1 MFNSTINFDFI
12 KKNKT
17 HTDFSSMNSFISN
30 GRNNTVQL
38 DMDNIRNFKNLIKRE
53 NLKKLNKYKEDL
65 DKKIELL
72 KDKLYRK
79 DNNKIIKEENENIE
93 NNKITIINYKK
104 FIETYILNRNIF
116 LRITNFLDTND
127 LYRLF
132 TLNNEIHQGI
142 ILNLTEISKEKII
155 PNYIIKY
162 NNDILFKES
171 KFFLN
176 FKKYKKNKKMNLR
189 IIFTIKSKITENN
202 KDIINNSYQISFKN
216 KTKQNSGEIIKTIS
230 SYTFDIIDKNKKKN
244 FWIFKEYTSF
254 YFDEL
259 DRAYYGNILEFYP
272 GDYINLSLTIFSE
285 IGLIDFESFNWIKL
299 KEYYD
304 KNRNCEIE
312 NLKNSWSSINQI
324 ENSDIVIQN
333 IKNIFIDNF
342 QVDKIFFDDVGYY
355 IFKIILKAIKT
366 GNSNGKD
373 NNIGILINI
382 FDEGKNVE
390 NEVKKNGLIFDEKN
404 EININIGDYIT
415 FYISQNKIIFFLF
428 ILLLIF

>member
-1 MFNSTINFDFI
+1 MFNSTKNFDFI

-17 HTDFSSMNSFISN
+17 HTDFSSMNSFFSN

-104 FIETYILNRNIF
+104 FIETYILNKNIF

-171 KFFLN
+171 KFFLI

-230 SYTFDIIDKNKKKN
+230 SYTFDIIDKNKKKI

-415 FYISQNKIIFFLF
+415 FYISQNK
-428 ILLLIF
+428 

>member
-1 MFNSTINFDFI
+1 MFNSTKNFDFI

-17 HTDFSSMNSFISN
+17 HTDFSSMNSFFSN

-104 FIETYILNRNIF
+104 FIETYILNKNIF

-171 KFFLN
+171 KFFLI

-189 IIFTIKSKITENN
+189 VVFTIKSKITENN

-415 FYISQNKIIFFLF
+415 FYISQNK
-428 ILLLIF
+428 

>member
-1 MFNSTINFDFI
+1 MFNSTKNFDFI

-17 HTDFSSMNSFISN
+17 HTEFSSMNSFISN

-38 DMDNIRNFKNLIKRE
+38 DMDNLRNFKNLIKRE

-93 NNKITIINYKK
+93 NNKFTIINYKK
-104 FIETYILNRNIF
+104 FIETYILNKNIF

-171 KFFLN
+171 KFFLV

-415 FYISQNKIIFFLF
+415 FYISQNK
-428 ILLLIF
+428 

>member
-1 MFNSTINFDFI
+1 MFNSTKNFDFI

-17 HTDFSSMNSFISN
+17 HTDFSSMNSFFSN

-104 FIETYILNRNIF
+104 FIETYILNKNIF

-171 KFFLN
+171 KFFLI

-366 GNSNGKD
+366 GNSNRKD

-390 NEVKKNGLIFDEKN
+390 NEVKKMG
-404 EININIGDYIT
+404 
-415 FYISQNKIIFFLF
+415 
-428 ILLLIF
+428 

>member
-1 MFNSTINFDFI
+1 MFNSTKNFDFI

-171 KFFLN
+171 KFFLV

-390 NEVKKNGLIFDEKN
+390 KKSKKWVNFR
-404 EININIGDYIT
+404 
-415 FYISQNKIIFFLF
+415 
-428 ILLLIF
+428 

>member
-1 MFNSTINFDFI
+1 MFNSTKNFDFI

-17 HTDFSSMNSFISN
+17 HTDFSSMNSFFSN

-104 FIETYILNRNIF
+104 FIETYILNKNIF

-171 KFFLN
+171 KFFLI

-189 IIFTIKSKITENN
+189 VVFTIKSKITENN

-390 NEVKKNGLIFDEKN
+390 NEVKKMG
-404 EININIGDYIT
+404 
-415 FYISQNKIIFFLF
+415 
-428 ILLLIF
+428 

>member
-1 MFNSTINFDFI
+1 MFNSTKNFDFI

-176 FKKYKKNKKMNLR
+176 FKK
-189 IIFTIKSKITENN
+189 
-202 KDIINNSYQISFKN
+202 
-216 KTKQNSGEIIKTIS
+216 
-230 SYTFDIIDKNKKKN
+230 
-244 FWIFKEYTSF
+244 
-254 YFDEL
+254 
-259 DRAYYGNILEFYP
+259 
-272 GDYINLSLTIFSE
+272 
-285 IGLIDFESFNWIKL
+285 
-299 KEYYD
+299 
-304 KNRNCEIE
+304 
-312 NLKNSWSSINQI
+312 
-324 ENSDIVIQN
+324 
-333 IKNIFIDNF
+333 
-342 QVDKIFFDDVGYY
+342 
-355 IFKIILKAIKT
+355 
-366 GNSNGKD
+366 
-373 NNIGILINI
+373 
-382 FDEGKNVE
+382 
-390 NEVKKNGLIFDEKN
+390 
-404 EININIGDYIT
+404 
-415 FYISQNKIIFFLF
+415 
-428 ILLLIF
+428 

>member
-1 MFNSTINFDFI
+1 MFNSTKNFDFI

-244 FWIFKEYTSF
+244 FWIFKEYTTF

-415 FYISQNKIIFFLF
+415 FYISQNK
-428 ILLLIF
+428 

>member
-1 MFNSTINFDFI
+1 MFNSTKNFDFI

-17 HTDFSSMNSFISN
+17 HTDFSSMNSFFSN

-104 FIETYILNRNIF
+104 FIETYILNKNIF

-171 KFFLN
+171 KFFLI

-230 SYTFDIIDKNKKKN
+230 SYTFDIIDKNKKKK

-390 NEVKKNGLIFDEKN
+390 NEVKKMG
-404 EININIGDYIT
+404 
-415 FYISQNKIIFFLF
+415 
-428 ILLLIF
+428 

>member
-1 MFNSTINFDFI
+1 MFNSTKNFDFI

-171 KFFLN
+171 KFFLV

-216 KTKQNSGEIIKTIS
+216 KTKQTSGEIIKTIS
-230 SYTFDIIDKNKKKN
+230 SYTFDIINKKQKKN
-244 FWIFKEYTSF
+244 FWLFKEYTSF
-254 YFDEL
+254 HFDEL
-259 DRAYYGNILEFYP
+259 DRAYYGNILQFYP
-272 GDYINLSLTIFSE
+272 KDIINISLTIFSE
-285 IGLIDFESFNWIKL
+285 IGLINFESFNWIKL

-304 KNRNCEIE
+304 KKRDCEVE
-312 NLKNSWSSINQI
+312 HLKNSWCGINQI

-342 QVDKIFFDDVGYY
+342 QVENIFFDDVGYY
-355 IFKIILKAIKT
+355 IFKIVLKAIKEGLT
-366 GNSNGKD
+366 YGKD
-373 NNIGILINI
+373 NNIGILIKI
-382 FDEGKNVE
+382 FKEGEAIE

-404 EININIGDYIT
+404 ELSVNIGDYIT
-415 FYISQNKIIFFLF
+415 FYISQNK
-428 ILLLIF
+428 

>member
-1 MFNSTINFDFI
+1 MFNSTKNFDFI

-17 HTDFSSMNSFISN
+17 HTDFSSMNSFFSN

-104 FIETYILNRNIF
+104 FIETYILNKNIF

-171 KFFLN
+171 KFFLI

-189 IIFTIKSKITENN
+189 VVFTIKSKITENN

-304 KNRNCEIE
+304 KNR
-312 NLKNSWSSINQI
+312 
-324 ENSDIVIQN
+324 
-333 IKNIFIDNF
+333 
-342 QVDKIFFDDVGYY
+342 
-355 IFKIILKAIKT
+355 
-366 GNSNGKD
+366 
-373 NNIGILINI
+373 
-382 FDEGKNVE
+382 
-390 NEVKKNGLIFDEKN
+390 
-404 EININIGDYIT
+404 
-415 FYISQNKIIFFLF
+415 
-428 ILLLIF
+428 

>member
-1 MFNSTINFDFI
+1 MFNSTKNFDFI

-17 HTDFSSMNSFISN
+17 HTDFSSMNSFFSN

-104 FIETYILNRNIF
+104 FIETYILNKNIF

-171 KFFLN
+171 KFFLI

-189 IIFTIKSKITENN
+189 IILNIKSKITEKNS
-202 KDIINNSYQISFKN
+202 DIINNSYQISFKN

-415 FYISQNKIIFFLF
+415 FYISQNK
-428 ILLLIF
+428 

>member
-1 MFNSTINFDFI
+1 MFNSTKNFDFI

-17 HTDFSSMNSFISN
+17 HTDFSSMNSFFSN

-104 FIETYILNRNIF
+104 FIETYILNKNIF

-171 KFFLN
+171 KFFLI

-415 FYISQNKIIFFLF
+415 FYISQNK
-428 ILLLIF
+428 

>member
-1 MFNSTINFDFI
+1 MFNSTKNFDFI

-17 HTDFSSMNSFISN
+17 HTVFSSMNSFISN

-189 IIFTIKSKITENN
+189 IILNIKSKITEKNS
-202 KDIINNSYQISFKN
+202 DIINNSYQISFKN

-415 FYISQNKIIFFLF
+415 FYISQNK
-428 ILLLIF
+428 

>member
-1 MFNSTINFDFI
+1 MFNSTKNFDFI

-390 NEVKKNGLIFDEKN
+390 KKSKKWVNFR
-404 EININIGDYIT
+404 
-415 FYISQNKIIFFLF
+415 
-428 ILLLIF
+428 

>member
-1 MFNSTINFDFI
+1 MFNSTKNFDFI

-415 FYISQNKIIFFLF
+415 FYISQNK
-428 ILLLIF
+428 

>member
-366 GNSNGKD
+366 GNSNRKD

-390 NEVKKNGLIFDEKN
+390 KKSKKWVNFR
-404 EININIGDYIT
+404 
-415 FYISQNKIIFFLF
+415 
-428 ILLLIF
+428 

>member
-1 MFNSTINFDFI
+1 MFNSTKNFDFI

-17 HTDFSSMNSFISN
+17 HTDFSSMNSFFSN

-104 FIETYILNRNIF
+104 FIETYILNKNIF

-171 KFFLN
+171 KFFLI

-324 ENSDIVIQN
+324 ENSCW
-333 IKNIFIDNF
+333 
-342 QVDKIFFDDVGYY
+342 
-355 IFKIILKAIKT
+355 
-366 GNSNGKD
+366 
-373 NNIGILINI
+373 
-382 FDEGKNVE
+382 
-390 NEVKKNGLIFDEKN
+390 
-404 EININIGDYIT
+404 
-415 FYISQNKIIFFLF
+415 
-428 ILLLIF
+428 LLYF

>member
-1 MFNSTINFDFI
+1 MFNSTKNFDFI

-366 GNSNGKD
+366 GNSNRKD

-415 FYISQNKIIFFLF
+415 FYISQNK
-428 ILLLIF
+428 

>member
-1 MFNSTINFDFI
+1 MFNSTKNFDFI

-17 HTDFSSMNSFISN
+17 HTEFSSMNSFISN

-38 DMDNIRNFKNLIKRE
+38 DMDNFRNFKNLIKRE

-93 NNKITIINYKK
+93 NNKFTIINYKK
-104 FIETYILNRNIF
+104 FIETYILNKNIF

-171 KFFLN
+171 KFFLV

-415 FYISQNKIIFFLF
+415 FYISQNK
-428 ILLLIF
+428 